1 MARATDRRGD
11 APRVPLSRDRVLR
24 AAIELADREG
34 IEALSMRRL
43 GQQLGV
49 EAMSLYNHVANKADL
64 LVGLAD
70 IAGSEIHLPST
81 ADDWRTAM
89 RRRAISARDVFSRHP
104 WVSGLLEAGIDP
116 PVPAT
121 LRQHNAVIGSLR
133 AGGFSMAATA
143 HAFSLIDC
151 YIYGWA
157 RQEVTLPFESD
168 DEVGELAAAS
178 LAQLPRDEYPH
189 IVEMITEHTLKP
201 GYSYADEFEFG
212 LDLILDALG
221 ALRDDPPTAANPR
234 ATMTAPR
241 PRS

>member
-1 MARATDRRGD
+1 MARAARPSDEQ
-11 APRVPLSRDRVLR
+11 PRVPLSRERVLR
-24 AAIELADREG
+24 AAIDLADREG
-34 IEALSMRRL
+34 IEALSMRKL

-49 EAMSLYNHVANKADL
+49 EAMSLYNHVANKDDL
-64 LVGLAD
+64 LLGIAD

-81 ADDWRTAM
+81 VDGWRTEM

-104 WVSGLLEAGIDP
+104 WVSGLLEAQTDP
-116 PVPAT
+116 PIPAT
-121 LRQHNAVIGSLR
+121 LRQHNAVIGCLR
-133 AGGFSMAATA
+133 AGGFSMSATA
-143 HAFSLIDC
+143 HAFSLLDC

-157 RQEVTLPFESD
+157 SQDVTLPFETD

-189 IVEMITEHTLKP
+189 IAEMISEHILKP

-212 LDLILDALG
+212 LDLILDALER
-221 ALRDDPPTAANPR
+221 LRNGPAASDDVRPEG
-234 ATMTAPR
+234 PR

>member
-1 MARATDRRGD
+1 MARATDRGVD
-11 APRVPLSRDRVLR
+11 ATRVPLNRDRVLR
-24 AAIELADREG
+24 AAVDLADREG

-64 LVGLAD
+64 LVGIAD

-81 ADDWRTAM
+81 ADDWRTEM
-89 RRRAISARDVFSRHP
+89 RLRATSARDVFSRHP
-104 WVSGLLEAGIDP
+104 WVAGLLEAGIDP

-121 LRQHNAVIGSLR
+121 LRQHNAVIGILR
-133 AGGFSMAATA
+133 ACGFSMAATA
-143 HAFSLIDC
+143 HAFSLVDC

-157 RQEVTLPFESD
+157 RQEVTLPFETD

-189 IVEMITEHTLKP
+189 IAEMITEHTLKP

-212 LDLILDALG
+212 LDLILDALET
-221 ALRDDPPTAANPR
+221 LRDDSPTAAIH
-234 ATMTAPR
+234 R
-241 PRS
+241 PPNTGYAG